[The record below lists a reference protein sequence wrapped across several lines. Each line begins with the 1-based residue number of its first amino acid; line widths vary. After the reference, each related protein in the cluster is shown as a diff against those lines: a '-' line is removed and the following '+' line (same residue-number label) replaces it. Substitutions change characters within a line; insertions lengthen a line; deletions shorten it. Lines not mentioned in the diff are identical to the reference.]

1 MKTSQINKIFIKNL
15 LQDDEIIQ
23 KKKKNNENKYN
34 DVQTCNKKFLIV

>member
-23 KKKKNNENKYN
+23 KKKNNENKYN
-34 DVQTCNKKFLIV
+34 DIQTCNKKFLIV

>member
-23 KKKKNNENKYN
+23 KKKKTMKINIMMFKHVIKNS
-34 DVQTCNKKFLIV
+34 